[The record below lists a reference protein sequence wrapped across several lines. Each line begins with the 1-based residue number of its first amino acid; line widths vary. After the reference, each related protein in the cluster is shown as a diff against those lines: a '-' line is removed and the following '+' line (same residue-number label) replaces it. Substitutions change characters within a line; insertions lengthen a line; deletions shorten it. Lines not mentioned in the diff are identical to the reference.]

1 MAFFEEIN
9 TKEELYDV
17 LTSIYDVEEKTALII
32 VENLGSRHRLSE
44 SALYVLP
51 TKTSISFL
59 HSHQW
64 QSPPLQQT
72 EGCGPRWTCVQE

>member
-1 MAFFEEIN
+1 MAFFEEIK

-44 SALYVLP
+44 S
-51 TKTSISFL
+51 
-59 HSHQW
+59 
-64 QSPPLQQT
+64 
-72 EGCGPRWTCVQE
+72 